1 VSILQRL
8 FRDGT
13 DRARLRPLYE
23 AIVAEARSPVWYRE
37 GGVADTVDGRFD
49 MIAAILSLVL
59 IRLEADGASGR
70 APAALLT
77 ESFIADM
84 DGQLRELGMGDV
96 VVGKHM
102 GKMVGALGGRLD
114 AYRRTIDKQD
124 TGLEEALVRNLYRDV
139 PPTPEALALVAARLR
154 RSFELL
160 YVTPAADL
168 LAGWMPKP

>member
-13 DRARLRPLYE
+13 DRAKLRPLYE
-23 AIVAEARSPVWYRE
+23 AIVAEARRPVWYRE
-37 GGVADTVDGRFD
+37 GAVADTVDGRFD
-49 MIAAILSLVL
+49 MVAAILSLVL
-59 IRLEADGASGR
+59 VRLEAEGTPGR

-77 ESFIADM
+77 ELFIADM
-84 DGQLRELGMGDV
+84 DGQLREFGVGDV

-102 GKMVGALGGRLD
+102 GKMMGALGGRLD

-124 TGLEEALVRNLYRDV
+124 DGLEAVLVRNLYRDA
-139 PPTPEALALVAARLR
+139 PPPPESLAAVAARLR
-154 RSFELL
+154 RLFELL
-160 YVTPAADL
+160 YVTPPADL